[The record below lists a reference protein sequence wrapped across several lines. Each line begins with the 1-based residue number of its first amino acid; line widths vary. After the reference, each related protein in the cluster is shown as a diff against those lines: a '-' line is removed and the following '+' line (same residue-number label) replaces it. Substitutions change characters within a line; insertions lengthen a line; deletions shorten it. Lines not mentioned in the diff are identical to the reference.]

1 MTDLVAVKQRQQQT
15 WAAGDFSV
23 IATALYPT
31 AEVLCDDVDFSSG
44 QTVLDVACGSGNV
57 AIAAARR
64 HTAVTGIDYVP
75 ALLDRGR
82 QRAAAEGL
90 DIEFREA
97 DAEALPFEDGSF
109 DVVLSAFGV
118 MFAPN
123 QEQAAAELLRVC
135 RPGGR
140 IGLANWTPG
149 SAPADLFRLSAQ
161 FVATPPPPAA
171 QPPIAWGTAG
181 RLHELFGDQAAALR
195 LHDRVWLARFDSAQH
210 WVDTYRAYFGPV
222 HAMFATLDERRAE
235 EYAAGL
241 ADITHRFNRAT
252 DGTLAVANAYVTV
265 VIDRA

>member
-149 SAPADLFRLSAQ
+149 SAPA
-161 FVATPPPPAA
+161 
-171 QPPIAWGTAG
+171 
-181 RLHELFGDQAAALR
+181 
-195 LHDRVWLARFDSAQH
+195 
-210 WVDTYRAYFGPV
+210 
-222 HAMFATLDERRAE
+222 
-235 EYAAGL
+235 
-241 ADITHRFNRAT
+241 
-252 DGTLAVANAYVTV
+252 
-265 VIDRA
+265 

>member
-1 MTDLVAVKQRQQQT
+1 MTDLAAVKQRQQQT

-23 IATALYPT
+23 IATALYPM
-31 AEVLCDDVDFSSG
+31 AEVLCDDVNFSSG

-64 HTAVTGIDYVP
+64 HAAVTGIDYVP
-75 ALLDRGR
+75 ALLDRAR
-82 QRAAAEGL
+82 QRATAERLEITFQAG
-90 DIEFREA
+90 
-97 DAEALPFEDGSF
+97 DAEALPFEDGTF

-140 IGLANWTPG
+140 IGLANWTPA
-149 SAPADLFRLSAQ
+149 SAPAGIFRLSAQ
-161 FVATPPPPAA
+161 FAAAPPPPGL
-171 QPPIAWGTAG
+171 QPPIAWGTAS
-181 RLHELFGDQAAALR
+181 RLRELFGDHAASIR
-195 LHDRVWLARFDSAQH
+195 LHDRVYLARYDSAEH
-210 WVDTYRAYFGPV
+210 FVDTFRAYFGPV
-222 HAMFATLDERRAE
+222 HNTFATLDPQQAA

-241 ADITHRFNRAT
+241 AGITHQFNRAT